1 MRLLTGP
8 NASGIGAST
17 CVFYDTCV
25 SMNEARRGWVG
36 RLTVPSLARWSRL
49 TRTIACAACLELC
62 VLELYGG
69 WSSKANAFRDVSMY
83 LLVHDRGIWLLVHDR
98 GICLLINRRRQLL
111 RNRRRQLLINRQRQL
126 LASEQTA
133 SDDPP
138 LYFSL
143 RSAQLCP
150 PEGCVGLVFCLHPS
164 LSRAEYVASTQVS
177 SWLMANICTTPTQEG
192 VGR

>member
-17 CVFYDTCV
+17 CVFYDTYV
-25 SMNEARRGWVG
+25 SMNVARRGWVG

-62 VLELYGG
+62 VLELYVG
-69 WSSKANAFRDVSMY
+69 WSSKANAFRDVPMY
-83 LLVHDRGIWLLVHDR
+83 LLVHDRGIWLL
-98 GICLLINRRRQLL
+98 
-111 RNRRRQLLINRQRQL
+111 INRQRQL
-126 LASEQTA
+126 LASKQTA

-138 LYFSL
+138 LYLSL

-150 PEGCVGLVFCLHPS
+150 PEG
-164 LSRAEYVASTQVS
+164 
-177 SWLMANICTTPTQEG
+177 
-192 VGR
+192 